1 MVRVYLIRHGE
12 TRWNQEGRIQGWSHV
27 GLSDAG
33 REQAQA
39 VGEFLADTGVSFPT
53 LISSDLPRAV
63 ETAEVIGAASP
74 YEDILVE
81 TDAAWRERDFGVFQ
95 GFEGGR
101 FFETFPEY
109 AILETGTPAAEN
121 TPEQGESYKAF
132 DARVRD
138 AWATFLAENTDEE
151 ACIVTHSGVI
161 RQILAAIKGVDYQA
175 AIRDIAVDHCSV
187 TVIHHENDTSRII
200 EENCSEFV

>member
-1 MVRVYLIRHGE
+1 MARVYLIRHGE
-12 TRWNQEGRIQGWSHV
+12 TRWNQEDRIQGWSHV
-27 GLSDAG
+27 GLSDTG
-33 REQAQA
+33 REQAHA
-39 VGEFLADTGVSFPT
+39 VGEFLADTGVSLKT
-53 LISSDLPRAV
+53 LNSSDLPRTV
-63 ETAEVIGAASP
+63 ETAEEIGAVTP
-74 YEDILVE
+74 YEDVVIE

-95 GFEGGR
+95 GFKGGR

-132 DARVRD
+132 DARIRD
-138 AWATFLAENTDEE
+138 AWSTFLAENTHDE

-161 RQILAAIKGVDYQA
+161 RQIVAAIKDIDYQA

-187 TVIHHENDTSRII
+187 TVISHEDDTCRIV
-200 EENCSEFV
+200 EENRSDFF